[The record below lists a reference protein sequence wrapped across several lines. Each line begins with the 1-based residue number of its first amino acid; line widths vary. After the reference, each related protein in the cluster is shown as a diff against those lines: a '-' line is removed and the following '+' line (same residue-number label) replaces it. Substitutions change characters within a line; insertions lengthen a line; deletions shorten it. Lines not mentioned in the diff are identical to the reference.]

1 MVPFKSSTRKKRIKC
16 TSVAN
21 SILLST
27 AKLAAKGTES
37 TFKYLAKDHTGTAE
51 YCNIHGSLME
61 MRQRINYTRA
71 SLDLF
76 SRKSA
81 RTNERIGRLLNTSID
96 DSLLER
102 ASGWLVDHTIYA
114 WDLLWGF
121 ITPIVGFILWGIFR
135 VVIIILFNI
144 IFFYVLFKLI
154 TL

>member
-16 TSVAN
+16 ASVAN

-27 AKLAAKGTES
+27 AKVAAKGTES

-51 YCNIHGSLME
+51 YCHIHGSLME

-81 RTNERIGRLLNTSID
+81 RTNERIGRLLNTGID